1 MSKRSSSKCCRVEVQ
16 KGPINMNAQFTNKFK
31 NGYECMVQDIHNN
44 ALRQDKMTLTLHV
57 PKQ

>member
-1 MSKRSSSKCCRVEVQ
+1 
-16 KGPINMNAQFTNKFK
+16 MNAQFTNKFK